1 MGNNNQRPNNNSRGG
16 KPQQKKN
23 IKISNPDPMSN
34 VRDMGRYG
42 IRVMRDIA
50 KGKFNF
56 YNEGHIFRNMDFVR
70 ATMDEVQRKIYEANI
85 HVMAIEYTYANSTDQ
100 VVKDLLMRDKRT
112 SEAYTLIYNT
122 LLKIMNTGDTRYLQI
137 LLNQLP
143 RYKYNM

>member
-1 MGNNNQRPNNNSRGG
+1 MDKNNRKQNNFKGG
-16 KPQQKKN
+16 KPQQQKRPQ
-23 IKISNPDPMSN
+23 KISNPDPMSN

-42 IRVMRDIA
+42 IRVIRDIA

-56 YNEGHIFRNMDFVR
+56 YNEGHIFRNIDFVM
-70 ATMDEVQRKIYEANI
+70 ATIDEVQKKIYEANI
-85 HVMAIEYTYANSTDQ
+85 HVMAMEYTYANSTDQ

-112 SEAYTLIYNT
+112 SEAYNLVYSA
-122 LLKIMNTGDTRYLQI
+122 LSKIAATGDTRYLQI

>member
-1 MGNNNQRPNNNSRGG
+1 MDKNNRKQNNFKGG
-16 KPQQKKN
+16 KPQQQ
-23 IKISNPDPMSN
+23 ISNPDPMSN

-42 IRVMRDIA
+42 IRVIRDIA

-56 YNEGHIFRNMDFVR
+56 YNEGHIFRNIDFVM
-70 ATMDEVQRKIYEANI
+70 ATIDEVQKKIYEANI
-85 HVMAIEYTYANSTDQ
+85 HVMAMEYTYANSTDQ

-112 SEAYTLIYNT
+112 SEAYNLVYSA
-122 LLKIMNTGDTRYLQI
+122 LSKIAATGDTRYLQI